1 MSKLLD
7 QYIWIIVT
15 FSLATVATSTESTT
29 VAGPNIMEKVLDTA
43 EEIGKETGMKT
54 WMVISI
60 AIGTNNLIRQ

>member
-1 MSKLLD
+1 M
-7 QYIWIIVT
+7 IT
-15 FSLATVATSTESTT
+15 FLAPAAATTAESTT

-60 AIGTNNLIRQ
+60 AIGT

>member
-1 MSKLLD
+1 M
-7 QYIWIIVT
+7 IV
-15 FSLATVATSTESTT
+15 FIAAATTAESTT

-60 AIGTNNLIRQ
+60 AIGM